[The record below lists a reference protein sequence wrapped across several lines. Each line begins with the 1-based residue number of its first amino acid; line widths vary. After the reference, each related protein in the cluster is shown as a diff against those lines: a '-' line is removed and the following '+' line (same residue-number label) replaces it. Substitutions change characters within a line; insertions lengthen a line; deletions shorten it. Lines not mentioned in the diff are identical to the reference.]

1 MFCIDLQWMIIFI
14 QFNIVTEA
22 HQVKKKNELKL
33 IIIFLCIYQLYLLPT
48 MYCRI
53 FYVVFVQCR
62 AQGSN
67 EINIV

>member
-22 HQVKKKNELKL
+22 HQVKKNELKL

>member
-22 HQVKKKNELKL
+22 RQVKKNELKL

-53 FYVVFVQCR
+53 FYVVFVQC
-62 AQGSN
+62 
-67 EINIV
+67 